1 MDVDEIIEYAEL
13 IQERAAERI
22 KSKSKSESKTNS
34 KSKSRTSLLTA
45 LLLWEERFWTT
56 LVFLIISFIAF
67 LYLSDQSFVITDEVA
82 VFKHSQ
88 NVLVERLKNQIG
100 HYTNGYIT
108 DPADSINSHTLIAL
122 ERTLKNEGNQVEL
135 LVSIVK
141 KIKEQRNRINELKR
155 QRRISPNI
163 QSVVKCAELKTILHF
178 RNCFRTEDASSLP
191 TIPYSHIYA
200 QWIQE
205 SFNNLLTQEIAPK
218 LEEILVAQA
227 KAIKRHLGLTDKT
240 KESLKEFQAADI
252 RVKRIQSA
260 LNETIRKINEINFI
274 NSSPSVVVPT
284 YEPSFSSKTMEIQEI
299 YTQNN

>member
-1 MDVDEIIEYAEL
+1 MDVDEIIEYAEM

-22 KSKSKSESKTNS
+22 KSKSES
-34 KSKSRTSLLTA
+34 KSKSKSKSKGASLTA

-67 LYLSDQSFVITDEVA
+67 LYLSDQSFVITDEIA

-88 NVLVERLKNQIG
+88 NVLLDWFKNQIG
-100 HYTNGYIT
+100 NYTNGYIT

-122 ERTLKNEGNQVEL
+122 ERTLKNEGNQVDL

-141 KIKEQRNRINELKR
+141 KIKKQRSRINELKR
-155 QRRISPNI
+155 QRRIGSNI
-163 QSVVKCAELKTILHF
+163 QSVDKCAELKTILQF
-178 RNCFRTEDASSLP
+178 RNCFRTEDASTSP
-191 TIPYSHIYA
+191 PIPYSHIYA
-200 QWIQE
+200 QWIHE
-205 SFNNLLTQEIAPK
+205 SFNHLLTQEIAPK
-218 LEEILVAQA
+218 LEETLIAQA

-260 LNETIRKINEINFI
+260 LNETIRKINVINFI
-274 NSSPSVVVPT
+274 LPSSSVVELT
-284 YEPSFSSKTMEIQEI
+284 SEPSFSSKTVEIQEI